1 MGCECMAVPPG
12 EAVLQCFQTLFLSH
26 LHCGSLVPG
35 SCIHRHSFVQRYFG
49 TAIGKG
55 RQSAKTDIEKLKLT
69 ELTCRQGVV
78 EVAKM

>member
-1 MGCECMAVPPG
+1 MQDR
-12 EAVLQCFQTLFLSH
+12 LR
-26 LHCGSLVPG
+26 HCPHVCSPHHWEVV
-35 SCIHRHSFVQRYFG
+35 SQNEDSFILIRCDGVQRYFG

-69 ELTCRQGVV
+69 ELSCRQGVV

>member
-1 MGCECMAVPPG
+1 MASQGRELELAGV
-12 EAVLQCFQTLFLSH
+12 ERHRVCSLLILILQQSIWS
-26 LHCGSLVPG
+26 SLTAGVG
-35 SCIHRHSFVQRYFG
+35 LVQRYFG

-69 ELTCRQGVV
+69 ELSCRQGVV